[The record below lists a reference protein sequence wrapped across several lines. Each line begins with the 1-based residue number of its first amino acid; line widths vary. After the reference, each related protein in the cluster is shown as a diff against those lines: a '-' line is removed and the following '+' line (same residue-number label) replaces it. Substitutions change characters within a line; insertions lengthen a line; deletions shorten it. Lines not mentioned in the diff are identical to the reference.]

1 MTELI
6 GLEAERFG
14 FLEDSE
20 HLSENEKKRY
30 KAIISLN
37 NGMNT
42 MNEKM
47 LISSLQVLSQL
58 LYKHFGKKVI
68 ILIDEY
74 DVPLDKAFQN
84 GFYREMVSL
93 IRGLFGMALK
103 TNDSLQFAVL
113 TGCMRISKESIFTGL
128 NNFEVLSILNDSMM
142 RVLDL
147 QMLRSKKY

>member
-1 MTELI
+1 MKNADI
-6 GLEAERFG
+6 KPSG
-14 FLEDSE
+14 FV
-20 HLSENEKKRY
+20 
-30 KAIISLN
+30 AIIV
-37 NGMNT
+37 
-42 MNEKM
+42 
-47 LISSLQVLSQL
+47 QA
-58 LYKHFGKKVI
+58 FWKKVI

-128 NNFEVLSILNDSMM
+128 NNFEVLSILNDQYDESFGFTDAE
-142 RVLDL
+142 V
-147 QMLRSKKY
+147 KKY